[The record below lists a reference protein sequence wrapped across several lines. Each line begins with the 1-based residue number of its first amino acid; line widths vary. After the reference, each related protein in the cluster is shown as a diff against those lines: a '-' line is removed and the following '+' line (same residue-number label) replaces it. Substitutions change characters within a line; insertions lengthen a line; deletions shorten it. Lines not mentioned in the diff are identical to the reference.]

1 MSKSSTHTVTTVAE
15 SDQTRIVTADNPL
28 IINAAIADY
37 GAVEIA
43 GGYIQAAVPVTLAQF
58 TNLSKT
64 S

>member
-1 MSKSSTHTVTTVAE
+1 MSKSSKHEVSTVAQTN
-15 SDQTRIVTADNPL
+15 QTRVVTADNPL

-43 GGYIQAAVPVTLAQF
+43 GGYIQAAVPVTMAQF